1 MWHHVISKGR
11 FTSRISPNGDEM
23 GTGKWIVPF
32 PLGDPDELWERLV
45 KAACGGDIAATKMS
59 APRLD
64 AILGHHLACVYCR
77 MSDEASVGETLAVLR
92 DLGVEGPLRYKADK
106 ATVEGREEYL
116 WTSDQ
121 FEVNET
127 PQP

>member
-1 MWHHVISKGR
+1 MWHHVISKDQ
-11 FTSRISPNGDEM
+11 FKSRISPESDEM

-32 PLGDPDELWERLV
+32 PLGDPDDLWERLV
-45 KAACGGDIAATKMS
+45 KAACHGDIVATKMS
-59 APRLD
+59 SSRLD
-64 AILGHHLACVYCR
+64 AIVGHHLACVYCG
-77 MSDEASVGETLAVLR
+77 MSDEASVGQTLTVLQ

-121 FEVNET
+121 IETETT